1 MSLRI
6 DSHQHFW
13 HPARGD
19 YFWMPPDD
27 PVLTR
32 PYGPEDLAPLRHV
45 HGIEHSIVV
54 QAAPSIHETE
64 YLLGIANMTDSVA
77 GVVGWV
83 DFERQ
88 DDLAHLQRLVKH
100 PKFKGVRPMIQDIPD
115 DGWMLRADLQWAY
128 KALIDLD
135 LSFDALGFPRHL
147 ENFHTILTKYPDLR
161 TVINHCMKPQI
172 RSYPDGFED
181 WKLGMT
187 RLAQDTNAF
196 CKLSGIVTE
205 TDGGWRVE
213 DLQPYVDHLFDA
225 FGPERM
231 MWGSDWPV
239 CLLQASYGEWCD
251 AAETLAR
258 DLSVSQ
264 RARLFGGTAVEF
276 YRLNQVG

>member
-1 MSLRI
+1 MSLLI
-6 DSHQHFW
+6 DAHQHFW

-19 YFWMPPDD
+19 YFWMPPDH

-32 PYGPEDLAPLRHV
+32 PYGPEDLAPLRQV
-45 HGIEHSIVV
+45 HGIDKSVVV

-64 YLLGIANMTDSVA
+64 YLLGIADVTDSVA

-83 DFERQ
+83 DFERP
-88 DDLAHLQRLVKH
+88 DDLAHLQRLARH

-115 DGWMLRADLQWAY
+115 DEWMLREDVQWAY
-128 KALIDLD
+128 QALIDLD
-135 LSFDALGFPRHL
+135 LSIDALGFPRHL
-147 ENFHTILTKYPDLR
+147 ENFHTILTRYPDLR
-161 TVINHCMKPQI
+161 CVIDHCMKPQI
-172 RSYPDGFED
+172 RAHPDGFEE

-187 RLAQDTNAF
+187 RLAKDTNAF

-213 DLQPYVDHLFDA
+213 DLHPYVDHLLDV

-239 CLLQASYGEWCD
+239 CLLQASYGEWRD
-251 AAETLAR
+251 AAETLASG
-258 DLSVSQ
+258 LSVSQ
-264 RARLFGGTAVEF
+264 RARLFGGTAVAF
-276 YRLNQVG
+276 YRLSQVS